1 MNIARAHRSSPDLWD
16 RYARLPA
23 GPKMVLRLKSLVFLP
38 TGKTVFLECLTRAGL
53 RASAGKGGASR
64 SLNTVLDALVRQ
76 GLLTQDLACPP
87 ELLHP
92 VAVDAVQA
100 KGEQLVSAVRK
111 AFPARR
117 SSSYYS
123 YGQQLDA
130 DALCRLIRLAI
141 YANDEAGFI
150 ADRELHDKEL
160 APHRASH
167 LLALLFAGVPLAT
180 EWLAGRGVAIQLA
193 LFEAKLS
200 AFLET
205 GVPGPD
211 LPALIAHY
219 RAQQDREGFGPVR
232 RVLPQYDLLSGRLQ
246 DVRGGIGKGEDA
258 TGVTQQALAA
268 TVAFLEGR

>member
-1 MNIARAHRSSPDLWD
+1 MIRAI
-16 RYARLPA
+16 
-23 GPKMVLRLKSLVFLP
+23 
-38 TGKTVFLECLTRAGL
+38 LTSG
-53 RASAGKGGASR
+53 SMR
-64 SLNTVLDALVRQ
+64 SLRCKPDRSCATKPGHISCHRHTVLDDLVRQ

-100 KGEQLVSAVRK
+100 AEGEQLVSAVRK
-111 AFPARR
+111 VFPARR

-123 YGQQLDA
+123 YGQRLDA

-160 APHRASH
+160 APRRASH

-180 EWLAGRGVAIQLA
+180 EWLGGRRVAIQLA

-211 LPALIAHY
+211 FPALIAYY
-219 RAQQDREGFGPVR
+219 RAQQDREGFDAVR
-232 RVLPQYDLLSGRLQ
+232 RVLLQFDLLSGRLQ
-246 DVRGGIGKGEDA
+246 DVRGGIARGE
-258 TGVTQQALAA
+258 
-268 TVAFLEGR
+268 

>member
-53 RASAGKGGASR
+53 RASDGKAWSSR
-64 SLNTVLDALVRQ
+64 SLNSVLDDLVRQ

-87 ELLHP
+87 ALLHP

-100 KGEQLVSAVRK
+100 AEGEQLVSTVRK

-160 APHRASH
+160 APRRASH
-167 LLALLFAGVPLAT
+167 LLALHFAGVPLAT
-180 EWLAGRGVAIQLA
+180 EWLGGRRVAVQLA

-205 GVPGPD
+205 GVPGHGLFALLALFEASPPAFREPGVPGPD
-211 LPALIAHY
+211 LPALIAHA
-219 RAQQDREGFGPVR
+219 RGQRDREGFGAVGR
-232 RVLPQYDLLSGRLQ
+232 ALLQYD
-246 DVRGGIGKGEDA
+246 
-258 TGVTQQALAA
+258 
-268 TVAFLEGR
+268 

>member
-1 MNIARAHRSSPDLWD
+1 
-16 RYARLPA
+16 
-23 GPKMVLRLKSLVFLP
+23 
-38 TGKTVFLECLTRAGL
+38 
-53 RASAGKGGASR
+53 
-64 SLNTVLDALVRQ
+64 
-76 GLLTQDLACPP
+76 
-87 ELLHP
+87 
-92 VAVDAVQA
+92 
-100 KGEQLVSAVRK
+100 

-180 EWLAGRGVAIQLA
+180 EWLTGRRVAIQLA

-200 AFLET
+200 AVLET
-205 GVPGPD
+205 GG
-211 LPALIAHY
+211 AR
-219 RAQQDREGFGPVR
+219 RAVLQHDVR
-232 RVLPQYDLLSGRLQ
+232 SGTLR
-246 DVRGGIGKGEDA
+246 DVRGGIARAEDA
-258 TGVTQQALAA
+258 TGVTQQALEA
-268 TVAFLEGR
+268 TVAFLEGRNEAALQYYRDALKLRRKQAGKRKLFLEGPHGLFFLMALLRANDAGLHAEMQAGIDAALSTPSVYASGFLALQALLWLVQGLEPQAREQVRRLR